1 MSSTK
6 FNSISIAIEQ
16 FVIKAWW
23 EAGVQHLKWSPFF
36 SRRTWNDPQLIFG
49 MEWYSATEL
58 LVCRSVLIFTFAS
71 LTPYLNV
78 TLFLKFNL
86 ASVLVSRPR
95 AFPFSLVLSMLE
107 RVSSISQDQPLDN
120 NFGNIKDVKVSC
132 KLFSL
137 ADSID

>member
-1 MSSTK
+1 
-6 FNSISIAIEQ
+6 
-16 FVIKAWW
+16 
-23 EAGVQHLKWSPFF
+23 
-36 SRRTWNDPQLIFG
+36 